1 MLKRLF
7 RAYGDVLRAS
17 RPLEL
22 IFRKIVKIP
31 KLDDLDSF
39 WAKTENGQNRGFVTT
54 RTRRMFALWSW
65 KFICRAYSP
74 SATRCL
80 NQIEKRLISVVFMSL
95 SKSRFWGFKV
105 IAHKNIPNNN
115 RSVWGPRAT
124 YRLWECRKPIQKPIF
139 GLSTWVW
146 GFVFKIL
153 EKVFLS
159 PGTFAPAGGTSSSK
173 NRVVIPSKNR
183 FFRKKF

>member
-1 MLKRLF
+1 MGLGICFQNFRKSVLVARDFCACWRHIKLEKSCGYTLKKSIFLKKILRAPNVPKRLF
-7 RAYGDVLRAS
+7 GAYGDVLRAS

-115 RSVWGPRAT
+115 RSVWG
-124 YRLWECRKPIQKPIF
+124 
-139 GLSTWVW
+139 S
-146 GFVFKIL
+146 
-153 EKVFLS
+153 
-159 PGTFAPAGGTSSSK
+159 
-173 NRVVIPSKNR
+173 
-183 FFRKKF
+183 